1 MPERLP
7 VQLDP
12 VALADRGRDLA
23 GRVPIASF
31 ERLGGALHSH
41 EGEIEARLHFGH
53 DDQGRRILTG
63 SLAGALQLECQRC
76 LSPYALPIDLELA
89 LILVDSDSEAETL
102 PEELD
107 ALVVGERRSMH
118 TVDMLEDDL
127 ILALPIVPRCA
138 SEAHCKPAVE
148 LLDSESLES
157 GTDESRQNPFAVL
170 ADERH

>member
-12 VALADRGRDLA
+12 VTLADRGRDLA

-31 ERLGGALHSH
+31 ERLGGALYSG
-41 EGEIEARLHFGH
+41 EGEIDATLRFGH
-53 DDQGRRILTG
+53 DEQGRRILTG
-63 SLAGALQLECQRC
+63 SLVGALQLECQRC
-76 LSPYALPIDLELA
+76 LAPYALPIDLELA
-89 LILVDSDSEAETL
+89 LILVESDSEAETL

-138 SEAHCKPAVE
+138 TEAHCAPAIE

-157 GTDESRQNPFAVL
+157 GADQGRQNPFAVL

>member
-12 VALADRGRDLA
+12 VTLADRGRDLA

-31 ERLGGALHSH
+31 ERLGGALYSR
-41 EGEIEARLHFGH
+41 EGEIEVTLRFGH
-53 DDQGRRILTG
+53 DEQGRRILAG
-63 SLAGALQLECQRC
+63 SMAGALQLECQRC

-89 LILVDSDSEAETL
+89 LILVESDSEAETL

-107 ALVVGERRSMH
+107 ALVVGDRRSMH

-127 ILALPIVPRCA
+127 ILALPIVPRCTN
-138 SEAHCKPAVE
+138 EAQCDPAVE
-148 LLDSESLES
+148 LIDSEALDS
-157 GTDESRQNPFAVL
+157 GTEQSTQKPFAVL